1 MYTLLEFQEKAVGKL
16 QEHVISAL
24 KENRPQVQVLLKAP
38 TGSGKTVMAAALIER
53 IVEQAHLHPGLD
65 SNMAFIWFAP
75 NTLHL
80 QSYKS
85 LKDLYEEQR
94 HLNCIDLNALST
106 DPVLNPGDMLFANWS
121 SLSSEKNIWRRE
133 NETNT
138 NLESLIENTRNN
150 DTKIILLIDEAHL
163 SAFTGKQ
170 AQLVRDLIAA
180 DVEISITATP
190 SQELSLM
197 AIERLVNVPRHEVI
211 EQELIKKSVRLN
223 IGLDP
228 KDQQGDNV
236 DIHLLRKAFEKK
248 EELQKLFDE
257 EVGEGV
263 VNPLILIQLP
273 SDLAQLSE
281 EDKTIRETVESLLNM
296 EYNIST
302 NNGRLAVWL
311 SGEKDTDGLEDMNG
325 MQDVLIFKQAIAQGW
340 DCPRAS
346 ILISYRSVRSEDF
359 GIQTVGRILRMPH
372 RRHYKNDDLNHG
384 YVYTNIQTNQIKF
397 VPSDSDYFDKLI
409 AKRQEERGWYYPNL
423 NSAQIINDRKTTA
436 TLTSAFQRIFFNVM
450 EEKYGVKQ
458 LPEIDL
464 FSEQDEEDN
473 EELKE
478 LKSKNLKLM
487 EEKGWEFTIDSH
499 QISIPTDIHADPY
512 QVDAI
517 AINSGNSKEFA
528 ITNEEFRQYFDR
540 FCYDAVTM
548 LIKEKSWKKMRETLI
563 VFAEYYL
570 NISEFEIR
578 RIYLYPQNKKIILD
592 DIRVAL
598 ERFNEYQH
606 NQEQVNRRVEYAKW
620 HVPKDRF
627 YSGNHERLEVDN
639 HALVPFY
646 EQTNASGPEKAFK
659 EFLIDNADKLE
670 YWYKNGDAGREHFAV
685 NYTDIDGIE
694 RLFYVDFIVRTKD
707 GRIGLFDTKSL
718 RSDISAASKHNGL
731 RRWMEKNGDTYFG
744 GVLIPQETAGIM
756 KFYYSEF
763 DLPEKEYID
772 SITGFTDLSF

>member
-16 QEHVISAL
+16 QDHVISAL

-80 QSYKS
+80 QSYES

-190 SQELSLM
+190 SQELSLF
-197 AIERLVNVPRHEVI
+197 AIERLVNVPRNEVI

-273 SDLAQLSE
+273 SDLATLSE
-281 EDKTIRETVESLLNM
+281 EDKTIRDTVEGLLSM

-311 SGEKDTDGLEDMNG
+311 SGEKDTDGLEELDG

-409 AKRQEERGWYYPNL
+409 AWRQEDRGWYYPNL
-423 NSAQIINDRKTTA
+423 NSAQIINDRKTKA
-436 TLTSAFQRIFFNVM
+436 MLTSAFQRIFFGVM
-450 EEKYGVKQ
+450 EEKYGVRQ
-458 LPEIDL
+458 LPDIDL
-464 FSEQDEEDN
+464 FTERSEEDEETIEQKKIN
-473 EELKE
+473 T
-478 LKSKNLKLM
+478 KLM
-487 EEKGWEFTIDSH
+487 EEKGWEFDIDDH
-499 QISIPTDIHADPY
+499 QITIPTDIQADPY

-517 AINSGNSKEFA
+517 EINSENSREFA
-528 ITNEEFRQYFDR
+528 ITNEEFRQFFDR
-540 FCYDAVTM
+540 FCFDAVTM
-548 LIKEKSWKKMRETLI
+548 LIREKSWKKMRETLI
-563 VFAEYYL
+563 TFAEYYL
-570 NISEFEIR
+570 ETFEFDAR
-578 RIYLYPQNKKIILD
+578 KIYLYPQNKAIVLD
-592 DIRVAL
+592 DIRIAL
-598 ERFNEYQH
+598 ERFNEFQH
-606 NQEQVNRRVEYAKW
+606 KQETVNRRVEYAEW

-639 HALVPFY
+639 HALIPFY
-646 EQTNASGPEKAFK
+646 EQTNASAPEKAFK

-731 RRWMEKNGDTYFG
+731 RRWMEKNGDSYFG
-744 GVLIPQETAGIM
+744 GVLIPQETAGVV